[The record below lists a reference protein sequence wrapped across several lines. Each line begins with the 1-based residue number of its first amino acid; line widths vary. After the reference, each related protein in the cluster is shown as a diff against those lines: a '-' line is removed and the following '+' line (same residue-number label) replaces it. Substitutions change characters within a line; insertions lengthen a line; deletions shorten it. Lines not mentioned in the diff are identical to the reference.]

1 MNRTARTQPGRPV
14 FSALSTY
21 VQTVESDS
29 SFPGKHT
36 NHALIHISIPKDFQ
50 VPGSCTHVAHV
61 QRAHGHIQVVVTL
74 IKPWVEH
81 HLPNITPTAWF
92 HHPVKL
98 ETGNRVL

>member
-1 MNRTARTQPGRPV
+1 MNRTAWTRPGRPV
-14 FSALSTY
+14 LSALPPY
-21 VQTVESDS
+21 VQTVKSDS

-36 NHALIHISIPKDFQ
+36 NHALIRYFHSQ
-50 VPGSCTHVAHV
+50 RLSSCTHVVHV

-81 HLPNITPTAWF
+81 HLPNIIPTAWF

-98 ETGNRVL
+98 